1 MSAVRILGS
10 HMVNIFDF
18 TVGWKDRGSAP
29 KRARI
34 VSKRP
39 ILSASCDFPGAGMD
53 CNQATAGKRTYVWF
67 TVFIQRQIPSNDAPH
82 PVSQNSSVSPAPLG
96 PIHQIARIS
105 NVRPAFGPIHLSLG
119 MRGKYFLHP
128 FGLPNV
134 SMPRNR
140 LGVFAQLLIIQFT
153 NGPASL
159 VIVVVNQP
167 YLRLESGLFDCRE
180 K

>member
-1 MSAVRILGS
+1 MSDVRILGS

-53 CNQATAGKRTYVWF
+53 CNQTTAGKRTYVWF
-67 TVFIQRQIPSNDAPH
+67 TIFIQRQIPSNDAPH

-105 NVRPAFGPIHLSLG
+105 NVRSAFGPIHLSVG
-119 MRGKYFLHP
+119 MGGKHLLHP
-128 FGLPNV
+128 VRLAKI
-134 SMPRNR
+134 SMPRDG
-140 LGVFAQLLIIQFT
+140 LGVFAHFLIIQFT
-153 NGPASL
+153 NGSAPE
-159 VIVVVNQP
+159 VIVVINEP
-167 YLRLESGLFDCRE
+167 YPGLQSCLF
-180 K
+180 

>member
-39 ILSASCDFPGAGMD
+39 ILSASFDFAGAGMD
-53 CNQATAGKRTYVWF
+53 RDQTTAGERTDVRF
-67 TVFIQRQIPSNDAPH
+67 TVFIQGQIPSNDAPH
-82 PVSQNSSVSPAPLG
+82 PVSQDSGVCLAPLG

-105 NVRPAFGPIHLSLG
+105 NVRPTFGPIHLSLG
-119 MRGKYFLHP
+119 MRGRYFLYP

-134 SMPRNR
+134 SVPRNR
-140 LGVFAQLLIIQFT
+140 FGVLAHFLLIQFT
-153 NGPASL
+153 NGSAPE
-159 VIVVVNQP
+159 VIVVINKP
-167 YLRLESGLFDCRE
+167 YPGLQSCLFN
-180 K
+180 